1 MNKDTLV
8 LKNETVIELESGA
21 SLGALKVLSASRESM
36 LATWQQLTRE
46 NLSEVQVK
54 TGEGLTVGSY
64 TDLVLVSE
72 TSVVNADG
80 SVLTAYCLREKTE
93 EERRLD
99 ALEEGQEI
107 QDGAIEE
114 LAELAAGG
122 EA

>member
-8 LKNETVIELESGA
+8 LKNQNVIELESGA
-21 SLGALKVLSASRESM
+21 SLSALKVLSASRESM
-36 LATWQQLTRE
+36 LATWQQLTKE

-54 TGEGLTVGSY
+54 TGEGLTVGNY
-64 TDLVLVSE
+64 ADLILVSE
-72 TSVVNADG
+72 TSVVNEDG
-80 SVLTAYCLREKTE
+80 SVLTTYCLREKTA

-114 LAELAAGG
+114 LAAMAAGG
-122 EA
+122 EV